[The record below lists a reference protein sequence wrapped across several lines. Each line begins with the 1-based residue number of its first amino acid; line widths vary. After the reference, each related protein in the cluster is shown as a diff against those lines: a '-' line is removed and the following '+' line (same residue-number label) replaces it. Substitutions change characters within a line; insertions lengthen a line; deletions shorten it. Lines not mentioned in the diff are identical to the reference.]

1 MLHPNQFTVNDAW
14 IVFRIND
21 APIETDA
28 DGAFNC
34 LALMDAAS
42 CFILGS
48 EFIAADQNDPTEL
61 EFRRLLKQGENHKQ
75 QLPKSLLITCE
86 QARHSIAQVAK
97 QQGIQL
103 IEVLESELDVF
114 IGEARDGFREQFGRS
129 EA

>member
-1 MLHPNQFTVNDAW
+1 MFHPKQFIVNEAS

-21 APIETDA
+21 TPIGTDV
-28 DGAFNC
+28 DGAFSC
-34 LALMDAAS
+34 LALMGATS

-48 EFIAADQNDPTEL
+48 ELIAADQNEPTEL

-75 QLPKSLLITCE
+75 QLPKSLFIACE
-86 QARHSIAQVAK
+86 QPRHSIAEVAK
-97 QQGIQL
+97 QQGIQV

-114 IGEARDGFREQFGRS
+114 IGEARDGFRERFGRS

>member
-1 MLHPNQFTVNDAW
+1 MLHPKQFTINEVW

-21 APIETDA
+21 APIGTDA

-48 EFIAADQNDPTEL
+48 EFIAADQKEPTDL
-61 EFRRLLKQGENHKQ
+61 EFRRLLKQGENHQQ
-75 QLPKSLLITCE
+75 QLPKSLFIACE
-86 QARHSIAQVAK
+86 QPRHSIAQVAK
-97 QQGIQL
+97 QEGIEV

-114 IGEARDGFREQFGRS
+114 IGEARDGFREHFGRS

>member
-1 MLHPNQFTVNDAW
+1 MLHPTQFTVNEAW

-21 APIETDA
+21 TPIGTDA

-48 EFIAADQNDPTEL
+48 EFIATDQNEPTEL
-61 EFRRLLKQGENHKQ
+61 EVRRLLKQGENHKQ
-75 QLPKSLLITCE
+75 QLPKSLLIACE
-86 QARHSIAQVAK
+86 QPRHSIVRVAK
-97 QQGIQL
+97 QQGIQVV
-103 IEVLESELDVF
+103 EVLESELDVF
-114 IGEARDGFREQFGRS
+114 VGEARDGFRAHFGRS